1 MSSRAVLITGCST
14 GIGRAAALRF
24 AAAGLSTW
32 ASARRLSD
40 IADLRAAG
48 CKTIELDV
56 TDEASRVAAVAQV
69 VAAEGAVGTLV
80 NNAGYAELG
89 PMEDVSIEAL
99 RRQFETNV
107 FGAVRL
113 SQLVLPGM
121 RAQKTGT
128 VVNVSSVGG
137 LVTFLGGGAYHMSKF
152 ALESFSDALR
162 AEVRRFGIRVV
173 VVEPFGVRT
182 RFQESSTATIRQ
194 SERGPYDLLN
204 RNLHAM
210 LSGAGE
216 SRAAVAPEVI
226 AETILAA
233 VAARR
238 PRTRYNNFSTRML
251 VRVRRLLTDRQWDR
265 LSGRIIRAE

>member
-1 MSSRAVLITGCST
+1 MASNAVLITGCST
-14 GIGRAAALRF
+14 GIGRATALRF
-24 AAAGLSTW
+24 AAAGVPTW

-48 CKTIELDV
+48 CRTIELDV
-56 TDEASRVAAVAQV
+56 TDEPSRVAAVAAV
-69 VAAEGAVGTLV
+69 EAVHGSVGALV

-89 PMEDVSIEAL
+89 PMEEVSIEAL

-113 SQLVLPGM
+113 SQLVIPGM
-121 RAQKTGT
+121 RAQRRGT
-128 VVNVSSVGG
+128 IVNVSSVGG

-182 RFQESSTATIRQ
+182 RFQEVSTATIQ
-194 SERGPYDLLN
+194 QGERGPYDLFN
-204 RNLHAM
+204 QNLHA
-210 LSGAGE
+210 LLAGAGD

-226 AETILAA
+226 AEIICAA

-238 PRTRYNNFSTRML
+238 PRTRYNNLSTRML
-251 VRVRRLLTDRQWDR
+251 ARVRRLLTDRQWDR

>member
-1 MSSRAVLITGCST
+1 MPSNSVLITGCST

-24 AAAGLSTW
+24 ARAGIPVW

-40 IADLRAAG
+40 IEDLVKEG
-48 CKTIELDV
+48 CRIVELDV
-56 TDEASRVAAVAQV
+56 TDEASRVAAVARV
-69 VAAEGAVGTLV
+69 TEVEGSVGALV

-89 PMEDVSIEAL
+89 PMEEVSIEAL

-121 RAQKTGT
+121 RRAGHGT
-128 VVNVSSVGG
+128 IVNVSSVGG

-162 AEVRRFGIRVV
+162 AEVGRFGIRVV

-182 RFQESSTATIRQ
+182 AFQATSTAGLG
-194 SERGPYDLLN
+194 EREPGPYDAFN
-204 RNLHAM
+204 RNLHRM

-216 SRAAVAPEVI
+216 SRVAVAPEAI
-226 AETILAA
+226 AETIFAA
-233 VAARR
+233 VTARR
-238 PRTRYNNFSTRML
+238 PRARYNNFSTRML
-251 VRVRRLLTDRQWDR
+251 ARVRRLVPDRLWDR
-265 LSGRIIRAE
+265 LSGRMIRAE